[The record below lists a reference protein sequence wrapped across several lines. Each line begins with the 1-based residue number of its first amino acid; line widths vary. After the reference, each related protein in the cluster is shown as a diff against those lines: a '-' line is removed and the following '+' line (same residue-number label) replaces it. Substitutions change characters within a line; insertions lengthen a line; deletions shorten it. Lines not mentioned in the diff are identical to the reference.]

1 MDGEFYGAVLTQGRS
16 KPFLLASSNH
26 TRNNTEL
33 DPSLEIVWPMLKR
46 WTADLVVGKSEHL
59 TFSDLGL
66 LLELVGYEDP
76 GVGERD

>member
-1 MDGEFYGAVLTQGRS
+1 
-16 KPFLLASSNH
+16 
-26 TRNNTEL
+26 
-33 DPSLEIVWPMLKR
+33 
-46 WTADLVVGKSEHL
+46 VGKSEHL